1 MAKIVQFK
9 KFGGPEVLE
18 IIEEDLG
25 QPKADEVKLAIKA
38 IGLNRAETL
47 LREDQYIFSPELPS
61 RLGYDAAAVVIA
73 VGSNVTNLSVGD
85 KIITIPAFSQ
95 SKNGVYGEE
104 AIVPA
109 NACWDWS
116 ENLSAVEA
124 ACVGTNYTTVY
135 FGLKNVGR
143 LNAGDTVL
151 LTAATGGVGFAAIEI
166 AKEMNSTVIATTRKQ
181 DKVQALLDAGAD
193 HVIVTSEEDIV
204 SRVQEIT
211 NGRGVQVVF
220 DAIAGK
226 TIPALIE
233 CLGQGGRCVIYGM
246 VDPSTMQIDV
256 LPFMTKGLS
265 VLSHAVVYFTGYP
278 DFGLPQ
284 DVKAIEEAKEFLLPR
299 LADGRLKPKVS
310 EIFKLEE
317 ISEAHRFLES
327 NKQVGKIIVMVD

>member
-73 VGSNVTNLSVGD
+73 VGSNVTNFSVGD
-85 KIITIPAFSQ
+85 KVITIPAFSQ

-109 NACWDWS
+109 NACWAWS
-116 ENLSAVEA
+116 ENLSAQEA

-166 AKEMNSTVIATTRKQ
+166 AKEMNTTVIATTRKQ

-246 VDPSTMQIDV
+246 VDPATMQIDV

-284 DVKAIEEAKEFLLPR
+284 NIEAIKEAKEFLLPR
-299 LADGRLKPKVS
+299 LADGRLKPKIS
-310 EIFKLEE
+310 EVFKLEE
-317 ISEAHRFLES
+317 VSEAHRSLES
-327 NKQVGKIIVMVD
+327 NMQVGKIVVTVG